1 MAWIGKWLF
10 AVGVIHLSF
19 GLVFMH
25 DTLGLLWAEGLWNTV
40 NGQPPREAVFWFLC
54 TGIMML
60 IVGVLVYQV
69 ERQRLAIPLF
79 VTWSF
84 VVLTVIGVFV
94 MPISG
99 IWLLIPAVA
108 GMVIRRRPHTEN
120 EVRDG

>member
-25 DTLGLLWAEGLWNTV
+25 DTLALLLSEGLWNTV
-40 NGQPPREAVFWFLC
+40 NGQPVREAVFWFLC
-54 TGIMML
+54 AGIMLL
-60 IVGVLVYQV
+60 IVGVLVNRV
-69 ERQRLAIPLF
+69 ERGGLPIQPF

-84 VVLTVIGVFV
+84 AALVLVGVIV

-99 IWLLIPAVA
+99 IWLLIPPVV
-108 GMVIRRRPHTEN
+108 GMLMRRRSATE
-120 EVRDG
+120 E

>member
-19 GLVFMH
+19 GLAFMH
-25 DTLGLLWAEGLWNTV
+25 ETLALLWSERLWNTV

-54 TGIMML
+54 TGVVLL
-60 IVGVLVYQV
+60 IVGVLVNQV
-69 ERQRLAIPLF
+69 EREVLRIPRF

-84 VVLTVIGVFV
+84 AGLVVVGVVV

-99 IWLLIPAVA
+99 IWLLIPPVL
-108 GMVIRRRPHTEN
+108 GMLVRNRIATE
-120 EVRDG
+120 E